1 MRWSRLHGPTQ
12 RRNLPTIWLKQKASL
27 SFDVRG
33 LTLGLLLLV
42 LGSSG
47 FAGCIGSPTNDGD
60 YGLVVTY
67 ETTNVTIV
75 EHWEEGELV
84 STEYPV
90 LMFDFSGSMLPGKAI
105 MHTVEGTHASG
116 TVDASTS
123 SLVEVQFEHH
133 GLHLLE
139 LTTDYEGSTAGES
152 KTEAY
157 PERVVVRV
165 EKRIEWLETST
176 SDPVPMVLDS
186 INEAGEE
193 PASALV
199 IESTVSNPALITNVG
214 GGQEVDIT
222 WGLID
227 GAEQACQSH
236 QGTVGD
242 GDAVT
247 WKTVH
252 FNTYEAHE
260 LRVVYEDGQDLV
272 DVEQTVSI
280 QYEHLE
286 TKPNA

>member
-1 MRWSRLHGPTQ
+1 M
-12 RRNLPTIWLKQKASL
+12 AST
-27 SFDVRG
+27 F
-33 LTLGLLLLV
+33 
-42 LGSSG
+42 
-47 FAGCIGSPTNDGD
+47 
-60 YGLVVTY
+60 VVVA

-90 LMFDFSGSMLPGKAI
+90 LTFDFSGSMLPGKAI
-105 MHTVEGTHASG
+105 MHAVEGTHASG

-152 KTEAY
+152 KQKLTQSKWWFALRSVSSGWNRR
-157 PERVVVRV
+157 PATPCP
-165 EKRIEWLETST
+165 W
-176 SDPVPMVLDS
+176 PLDTRH
-186 INEAGEE
+186 EVGRE

-199 IESTVSNPALITNVG
+199 IESTVSNPALITNIG

-227 GAEQACQSH
+227 DTQQACQSH

-252 FNTYEAHE
+252 FNTVRGARASCHVRRRSRFGGCGTDG
-260 LRVVYEDGQDLV
+260 LHPIRTSRDKTQRLSSAAPVVANGSGDEDHLVHLCGVLEQFDGFSEIHGLPNSVQDINTGMAVVRQLW
-272 DVEQTVSI
+272 
-280 QYEHLE
+280 L
-286 TKPNA
+286 

>member
-1 MRWSRLHGPTQ
+1 MST
-12 RRNLPTIWLKQKASL
+12 L
-27 SFDVRG
+27 SSG
-33 LTLGLLLLV
+33 GG
-42 LGSSG
+42 GSST
-47 FAGCIGSPTNDGD
+47 AGGGS
-60 YGLVVTY
+60 
-67 ETTNVTIV
+67 
-75 EHWEEGELV
+75 
-84 STEYPV
+84 STST
-90 LMFDFSGSMLPGKAI
+90 L
-105 MHTVEGTHASG
+105 ASG

-157 PERVVVRV
+157 PEQVVVRV

-186 INEAGEE
+186 LNEAGDE

-227 GAEQACQSH
+227 DAEQACQSH

-260 LRVVYEDGQDLV
+260 LRVMYEDGQDLV